1 MIPSAVL
8 DPQILAVA
16 NRECRKIAFVEK
28 AFLAHERDQFGAGE
42 SEVLGGF
49 FQATFHLGLLGCM
62 RGGSRHGSQVVDG
75 FGHLLV
81 DLGIAT
87 AHGEALCA
95 WTFHADAHDGGDAW
109 TGLCAMDGNVDGKI
123 ETHVKA

>member
-1 MIPSAVL
+1 
-8 DPQILAVA
+8 
-16 NRECRKIAFVEK
+16 
-28 AFLAHERDQFGAGE
+28 
-42 SEVLGGF
+42 
-49 FQATFHLGLLGCM
+49 M
-62 RGGSRHGSQVVDG
+62 RSGSRHASQVVDG

-123 ETHVKA
+123 ETHVEAQRAAGAYKLEHSLPVLDIKPSILATCMREI